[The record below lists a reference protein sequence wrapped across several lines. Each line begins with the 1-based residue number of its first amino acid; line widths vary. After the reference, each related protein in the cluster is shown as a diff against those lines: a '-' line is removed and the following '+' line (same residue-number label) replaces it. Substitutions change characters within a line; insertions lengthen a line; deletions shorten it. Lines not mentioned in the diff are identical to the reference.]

1 MHVDINKE
9 VVAQPMDSITQPMD
23 SITQLLN
30 SYGQP
35 DDSYA
40 PPMEL
45 SAQSMDSMELTA
57 QSMDSIELTAQPLND
72 LGFSFTV
79 PSLDLNLISQP
90 MDLNFTNQLMDLNFS
105 SQSMNSFS
113 FTASASAEASA
124 TAQPLNNSSFTR
136 TSQPLSIEANNS
148 TTSSFTTFM
157 DMLGPITKPQVRTK
171 ENTVNKKYINYLLL
185 IYFIFCTGNVKC
197 CQDCVFSEA

>member
-1 MHVDINKE
+1 MDSYG
-9 VVAQPMDSITQPMD
+9 QPMDSYDQPD
-23 SITQLLN
+23 DLDFITQLLD

-45 SAQSMDSMELTA
+45 TAQSMDLITQSMELTA
-57 QSMDSIELTAQPLND
+57 QSMDLITQTMELTAQPLNNTSLTT

-79 PSLDLNLISQP
+79 PSLDLNLINQP
-90 MDLNFTNQLMDLNFS
+90 MDLNFTNQPMDLNFS
-105 SQSMNSFS
+105 TQFMDSFS
-113 FTASASAEASA
+113 FTAS
-124 TAQPLNNSSFTR
+124 AQPLNNSSFT
-136 TSQPLSIEANNS
+136 TQPLSIETNNS
-148 TTSSFTTFM
+148 STSSFTTFT

-171 ENTVNKKYINYLLL
+171 ILLTK
-185 IYFIFCTGNVKC
+185 IYKLFIANIFRFCAGDVKC